1 MSKRSAI
8 DVTLAHVA
16 SLLPTG
22 VSANS
27 EQMLKQII
35 LDYVER
41 QIALAE
47 VEIRHY
53 EQKYERTFGECTA
66 AIADED
72 DWTEWKAALDVLDN
86 WRRVKTAVA

>member
-1 MSKRSAI
+1 VTSKISAI
-8 DVTLAHVA
+8 DATLAQVA

-22 VSANS
+22 ASVNS

-47 VEIRHY
+47 AEIGHY
-53 EQKYERTFGECTA
+53 EQEYE
-66 AIADED
+66 
-72 DWTEWKAALDVLDN
+72 WTEWKAALDVLDN
-86 WRRVKTAVA
+86 WRRVKAAVEQRV